1 VGRQIHFRKGE
12 GFSVE
17 NTIMFRLY
25 EGEYG
30 PIRAHFKCAA
40 SIVSMAGLFS
50 IIAYDVFSLR

>member
-1 VGRQIHFRKGE
+1 
-12 GFSVE
+12 
-17 NTIMFRLY
+17 MFRLY

-50 IIAYDVFSLR
+50 IITYDVFSLR